1 MASEWVWVRSLT
13 KEEIFLQVK
22 KNLLDSNIANA
33 LIHFHLK
40 VLRQLFSLVTNVL
53 GNVKENFKTWTNVSK
68 VLLTTQRLNLKWQPD
83 SQTCNLS
90 FFPGCDY
97 TLSANEV
104 NGILVFLLLTKYMW
118 VFFFP
123 LWLTELLD
131 AIKNHHIQN
140 FTEVIFGKA
149 TINFLLIKINH
160 SIFHISEQ
168 EHSPRKWNACIIF
181 PSRRD
186 SIVVMREA
194 KRSGQGIWTSECQ
207 LFSASSTGEI

>member
-1 MASEWVWVRSLT
+1 MNLSTSCPDRNSSFLHTGSTAEKETRKEAVASEWVWVRSLT

-33 LIHFHLK
+33 LIHFHLI

-118 VFFFP
+118 VFFSP
-123 LWLTELLD
+123 
-131 AIKNHHIQN
+131 
-140 FTEVIFGKA
+140 FGWQ
-149 TINFLLIKINH
+149 
-160 SIFHISEQ
+160 SY
-168 EHSPRKWNACIIF
+168 
-181 PSRRD
+181 
-186 SIVVMREA
+186 
-194 KRSGQGIWTSECQ
+194 
-207 LFSASSTGEI
+207 